1 MSAMT
6 YHGLNLWAEA
16 VKKAGTTDRVKVIE
30 ARETGLSF
38 VGPAGK
44 TTIDPPTHHCIL
56 DAYIAEG
63 IDQQWKV
70 LKEYPQQKPLDTA
83 AVCNLVKN
91 PNDNQQYI
99 IDVKT

>member
-1 MSAMT
+1 MT

-16 VKKAGTTDRVKVIE
+16 VKKAGATDRMKVIE
-30 ARETGLSF
+30 ALETGLSF

-63 IDQQWKV
+63 MISSGKCSRNIRSRSLSIQRRCATS
-70 LKEYPQQKPLDTA
+70 LESE
-83 AVCNLVKN
+83 
-91 PNDNQQYI
+91 
-99 IDVKT
+99 